1 MLARIILNKKG
12 MTITE
17 AMVSCLILTVGIIA
31 LLKIFPQSAVI
42 NAATN
47 RLNMAVNFAEDK
59 IEEIRA
65 IGYETLRDTIA
76 SGYGSGTDT
85 LGKIVRE
92 YTLLTDVPYS
102 DVIQATVKCYWKNP
116 GRLGSSTSEVVTLIS
131 AHE

>member
-1 MLARIILNKKG
+1 MSMRIILNKKG

-17 AMVSCLILTVGIIA
+17 AMVACCILTVGIIA

-47 RLNMAVNFAEDK
+47 RLNMAINLAEDK

-65 IGYETLRDTIA
+65 MEYKTLRDAIA
-76 SGYGSGTDT
+76 GGYGSGVDT
-85 LGKIVRE
+85 VGQVVRE
-92 YTLLTDVPYS
+92 YTLLADVPYS
-102 DVIQATVKCYWKNP
+102 DVVQATVRCYWKNP